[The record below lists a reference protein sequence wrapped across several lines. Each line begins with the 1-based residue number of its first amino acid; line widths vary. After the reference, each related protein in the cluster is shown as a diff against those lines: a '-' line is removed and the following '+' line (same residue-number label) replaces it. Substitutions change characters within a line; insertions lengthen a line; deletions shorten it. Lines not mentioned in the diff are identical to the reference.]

1 MHKECIVKR
10 NAMHKN
16 ANRGTGENGRVQ
28 NVRVRLSKGGNKF
41 YIDNIVSDIIVRARI
56 YE

>member
-16 ANRGTGENGRVQ
+16 TNRGTGENGRVQ
-28 NVRVRLSKGGNKF
+28 NVRGTAVK
-41 YIDNIVSDIIVRARI
+41 RAGISFISTISYRI
-56 YE
+56 

>member
-16 ANRGTGENGRVQ
+16 ANRGTGENGHVQ
-28 NVRVRLSKGGNKF
+28 NVRVRLLKG
-41 YIDNIVSDIIVRARI
+41 R
-56 YE
+56 E